1 MDATGS
7 DSAAFE
13 RFQTATTDRRRADAR
28 QRTLAQAALVWEE
41 GGEKRIQRPAQSVG
55 EEDS

>member
-41 GGEKRIQRPAQSVG
+41 GREKRIQRPAQRTDG
-55 EEDS
+55 PDS